1 MTDLYVVWFAVFHQG
16 LYQHARV
23 TEVNVFIHQPV
34 NNQQTIFS
42 ETKNMVQNTMNNC

>member
-23 TEVNVFIHQPV
+23 TEVDVFIHQPV

-42 ETKNMVQNTMNNC
+42 ETNNMVQNTMDNC